1 MSFSAPSAFVSGM
14 IIIWSGSTANI
25 PTGFVL
31 CDGQNST
38 PDLRNRFVVGAG
50 NNYNPGDTGGAD
62 SVTLT
67 EAQMPQHNH
76 GINDPQHNHGINDP
90 GHFHTTNDYVG
101 RSGYSEPRNFGVGT
115 DGNAN
120 SSGDTNTKNN
130 WYHYTKCWNWYHY
143 TKCWFWKFSREQT
156 SILCPLLH
164 YEDLTP
170 GSKSTI
176 IYG

>member
-1 MSFSAPSAFVSGM
+1 MVLM
-14 IIIWSGSTANI
+14 I
-25 PTGFVL
+25 
-31 CDGQNST
+31 
-38 PDLRNRFVVGAG
+38 
-50 NNYNPGDTGGAD
+50 
-62 SVTLT
+62 
-67 EAQMPQHNH
+67 
-76 GINDPQHNHGINDP
+76 P

-120 SSGDTNTKNN
+120 SSGDTNTKTTGITIQNAGTGITIQN
-130 WYHYTKCWNWYHY
+130 AGSGNSHEN
-143 TKCWFWKFSREQT
+143 RP